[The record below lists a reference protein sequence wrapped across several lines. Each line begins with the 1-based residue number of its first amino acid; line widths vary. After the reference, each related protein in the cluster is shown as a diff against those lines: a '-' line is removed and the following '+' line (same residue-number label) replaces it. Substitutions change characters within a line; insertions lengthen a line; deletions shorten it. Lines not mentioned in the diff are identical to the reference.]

1 MIATTDIQTMRNEL
15 KQKSENLFN
24 ALIDSISQEEFE
36 DLRSAYI
43 ETVKQLEAL
52 DDTIPKRN

>member
-1 MIATTDIQTMRNEL
+1 MLATTDIQTMRNEL

-24 ALIDSISQEEFE
+24 ALIDSTSQEEFE

>member
-24 ALIDSISQEEFE
+24 ALIDYTSQEEFE

>member
-24 ALIDSISQEEFE
+24 ALIDSTSQEEFE

>member
-1 MIATTDIQTMRNEL
+1 MIATTDIQTLRNEL

-24 ALIDSISQEEFE
+24 ALIDCNTQEEFD

-52 DDTIPKRN
+52 DDSISKRG

>member
-1 MIATTDIQTMRNEL
+1 MRNEL

-24 ALIDSISQEEFE
+24 ALIDSTSQEEFE

-43 ETVKQLEAL
+43 ETVKLLEAL

>member
-15 KQKSENLFN
+15 KQKSENLFK
-24 ALIDSISQEEFE
+24 ALIDSTSQEEFE